1 MVAPLHRPMVV
12 GTPASQA
19 LSSRLS
25 YAHAQ
30 GWVSSSISLS
40 SLRVMQGEGLAWQA
54 TLSRFARSATY
65 ATGYRAPVIC
75 LWIWGKGIPG
85 HVCVKLE

>member
-25 YAHAQ
+25 YAPAQ

-40 SLRVMQGEGLAWQA
+40 SLRVMQSEGLAWQA
-54 TLSRFARSATY
+54 TLSRSARSATY
-65 ATGYRAPVIC
+65 VTVIC
-75 LWIWGKGIPG
+75 LWTWGKGMQTG
-85 HVCVKLE
+85 KCLRMSV

>member
-40 SLRVMQGEGLAWQA
+40 SLRVMKGEGLARQA
-54 TLSRFARSATY
+54 TLSWSAQSATC
-65 ATGYRAPVIC
+65 ATGYRALVIC
-75 LWIWGKGIPG
+75 LWTRGK
-85 HVCVKLE
+85 